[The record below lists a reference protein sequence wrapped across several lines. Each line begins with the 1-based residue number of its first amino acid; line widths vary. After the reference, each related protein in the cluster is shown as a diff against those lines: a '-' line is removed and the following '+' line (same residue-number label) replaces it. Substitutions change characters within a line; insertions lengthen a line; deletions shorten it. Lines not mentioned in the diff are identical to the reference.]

1 MIFKK
6 KEKKET
12 EIQKE
17 IQKRL
22 KDIAKSRDDANDILS
37 NFDTEIKDLIAEL
50 VQTTDPDEFKDIL
63 NNLERMLEAKKIY
76 NSQLNDEI
84 ENLKKLAEIE
94 DQVDP
99 DKKRKIDPTVWVK
112 GGMMLAALTVIVI
125 FEKVHVAPKWATSI
139 FSWFTKF

>member
-6 KEKKET
+6 KEKEET

-99 DKKRKIDPTVWVK
+99 DKKRKIDPTVWAK

-125 FEKVHVAPKWATSI
+125 FEKVNVAPKWATSI

>member
-6 KEKKET
+6 KEKEET

-50 VQTTDPDEFKDIL
+50 VQTTNPDEFKDIL